1 MSLPL
6 YEKHRPRKLSE
17 VVGQPKAVRQIE
29 SVGDPGGKSYWISG
43 ASGTGKTTLAK
54 IIAGLI
60 ADDWFVTELDA
71 TALTPAKLRDIEQS
85 MAMFGGGRGGR
96 AYLINESHGLRKDA
110 IRQLLVLL
118 ERLPSHVTIIFTT
131 TKDGQDS
138 LFEDEIDSHPLL
150 SRCIVLTL
158 TNQGLAKPFA
168 ARVRE
173 IAQLE
178 KLDGQPEAVYVKLA
192 QKCKNNMRS
201 MLQSVES
208 GAMKL

>member
-1 MSLPL
+1 MSFPL
-6 YEKHRPRKLSE
+6 LDFGFICETARYLS
-17 VVGQPKAVRQIE
+17 
-29 SVGDPGGKSYWISG
+29 
-43 ASGTGKTTLAK
+43 
-54 IIAGLI
+54 
-60 ADDWFVTELDA
+60 
-71 TALTPAKLRDIEQS
+71 
-85 MAMFGGGRGGR
+85 GGRGGR

>member
-6 YEKHRPRKLSE
+6 YEKYRPRTLAE
-17 VVGQPKAVRQIE
+17 VVGQPKAVKQIE

-54 IIAGLI
+54 IIASLI

-85 MAMFGGGRGGR
+85 MAMFGGGKGGR
-96 AYLINESHGLRKDA
+96 AYLVNEAHGLRRDT

-118 ERLPSHVTIIFTT
+118 ERLHQHVCVVFTT

-138 LFEDEIDSHPLL
+138 LFEDEADAHPLL
-150 SRCIVLTL
+150 SRCVVLTL

-168 ARVRE
+168 KRVLA
-173 IAQLE
+173 IALAE
-178 KLDGQPEAVYVKLA
+178 GLDGQPEAAYIKLA
-192 QKCKNNMRS
+192 QKHKNNMRS
-201 MLQSVES
+201 MLQAVQA
-208 GAMKL
+208 GAMKE

>member
-1 MSLPL
+1 MSTPL
-6 YEKHRPRKLSE
+6 YEKHRPHKLSE
-17 VVGQPKAVRQIE
+17 VVGQPKAVKQIE

-54 IIAGLI
+54 IIASLI
-60 ADDWFVTELDA
+60 ADEWFVTELDA

-85 MAMFGGGRGGR
+85 MAMFGGGIGGR
-96 AYLINESHGLRKDA
+96 AYLVNEAHGLRRDT

-118 ERLPSHVTIIFTT
+118 ERLPQHVCIVFTT
-131 TKDGQDS
+131 TKDGQES
-138 LFEDEIDSHPLL
+138 LFEDEADAHPLL

-168 ARVRE
+168 VRVRQ

-178 KLDGQPEAVYVKLA
+178 GLDGQPEAAYIKLA
-192 QKCKNNMRS
+192 QKHHNNMRS
-201 MLQSVES
+201 MLQAVAA
-208 GAMKL
+208 GAMKE